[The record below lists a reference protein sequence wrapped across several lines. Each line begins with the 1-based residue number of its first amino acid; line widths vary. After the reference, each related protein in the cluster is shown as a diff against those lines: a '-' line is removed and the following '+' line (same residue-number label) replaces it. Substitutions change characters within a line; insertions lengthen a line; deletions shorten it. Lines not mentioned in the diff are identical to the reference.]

1 MLILFFYIIFNLF
14 TGADTSQDSSTIDVI
29 VRTSV
34 AAIFG
39 YFISSNFT
47 GTNSSTAPQNTDN
60 HNTGISLKSE
70 EVNSDSTIKNQIGFK
85 PSAIKSSSEEPGMI
99 SFSENSLVPI
109 KSCNKIQVIV
119 VSTIGLI
126 SLVILFITRYSQNIT
141 PEFTA
146 TISQLRDF
154 VSACIGFLISCGKNS
169 AD

>member
-60 HNTGISLKSE
+60 NTGISLKSE
-70 EVNSDSTIKNQIGFK
+70 EINSDSTIKNQIGFK
-85 PSAIKSSSEEPGMI
+85 PSAIKSSSEEPGRI

-126 SLVILFITRYSQNIT
+126 SLIILFITRYSQNIT

-154 VSACIGFLISCGKNS
+154 VSACIGFLISYGKNS